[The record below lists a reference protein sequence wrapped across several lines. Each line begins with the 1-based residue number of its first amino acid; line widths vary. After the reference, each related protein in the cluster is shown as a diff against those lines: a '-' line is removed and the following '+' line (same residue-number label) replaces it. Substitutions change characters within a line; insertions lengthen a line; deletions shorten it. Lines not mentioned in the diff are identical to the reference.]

1 MLRAALPGRPLQ
13 NRTVV
18 QWDIGAVLKRDGAAD
33 ESVSLQ
39 SGITPATSAAHT
51 KGCVDVVYKKGAA
64 VAANPFIVA
73 VIMNG
78 KLWPSSSYR

>member
-39 SGITPATSAAHT
+39 SGIIPKLADPDSC
-51 KGCVDVVYKKGAA
+51 CVPPLGR
-64 VAANPFIVA
+64 
-73 VIMNG
+73 
-78 KLWPSSSYR
+78 SYERVR

>member
-18 QWDIGAVLKRDGAAD
+18 QWDIGAVLKRDCPPD

-39 SGITPATSAAHT
+39 SGI
-51 KGCVDVVYKKGAA
+51 
-64 VAANPFIVA
+64 I
-73 VIMNG
+73 
-78 KLWPSSSYR
+78 